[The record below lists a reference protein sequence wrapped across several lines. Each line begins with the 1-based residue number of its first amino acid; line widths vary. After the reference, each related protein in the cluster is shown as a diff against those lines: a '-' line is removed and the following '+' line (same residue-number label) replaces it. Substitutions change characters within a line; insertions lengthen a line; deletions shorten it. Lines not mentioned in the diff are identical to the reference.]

1 MLCCAK
7 SAGVVCRPEQT
18 ASDEAKRVTI
28 AYVALR
34 TREGE
39 TELAEI
45 EKSRKAKDNSG
56 ESLVLPVWRASVIC
70 SERET
75 QEEPGEKLGST
86 VSLRET
92 GVASRPRMRS
102 GDTGAK

>member
-39 TELAEI
+39 TEQAGI

-56 ESLVLPVWRASVIC
+56 ESLVLPVWHASAIC
-70 SERET
+70 CERET
-75 QEEPGEKLGST
+75 QEEPGEKSGST
-86 VSLRET
+86 VSL
-92 GVASRPRMRS
+92 
-102 GDTGAK
+102 